1 MMKALRHI
9 ALAAVVV
16 FVAACTEP
24 PPPRTV
30 STFLEHPNLLE
41 AALVR
46 CTKNRS
52 ESRYDTECLN
62 AREAVKRIE
71 AKDEATRRADLEVQ
85 SQRKRDALR
94 RTQRAATEARRR
106 TAEYMAR
113 SEEAAYLAQFGET
126 PAAEERSAASNKP
139 LAIISEAV
147 NNAPM
152 LPTGSNVPIIEVMPK
167 EIDPDDAII
176 EDVIIQ
182 QVVPQEE
189 PVPDLESV
197 RENLQQLGNERP
209 EL

>member
-62 AREAVKRIE
+62 AREAVKLIE
-71 AKDEATRRADLEVQ
+71 AKDEATHRADLEVQ
-85 SQRKRDALR
+85 SKRKRDALR

-106 TAEYMAR
+106 TAENMAR
-113 SEEAAYLAQFGET
+113 REEAAYLAQFGET
-126 PAAEERSAASNKP
+126 SAPEDRSAASNMP
-139 LAIISEAV
+139 LAVISEAV

-152 LPTGSNVPIIEVMPK
+152 LPTGNNAPTIEVMPK
-167 EIDPDDAII
+167 EIDPVDAIN
-176 EDVIIQ
+176 EEVIIQ
-182 QVVPQEE
+182 EVFRQEE
-189 PVPDLESV
+189 PAPDLESI
-197 RENLQQLGNERP
+197 RDDLQRLGNERP
-209 EL
+209 EQ

>member
-9 ALAAVVV
+9 ALTAALV
-16 FVAACTEP
+16 FMAACSAP
-24 PPPRTV
+24 APPRSV

-106 TAEYMAR
+106 TAENMAR
-113 SEEAAYLAQFGET
+113 REEAAYLAQFGET
-126 PAAEERSAASNKP
+126 PAAEERSAVSNKP

-152 LPTGSNVPIIEVMPK
+152 LPTGSNVPTIEVMPRDVVPA
-167 EIDPDDAII
+167 EAVI

-182 QVVPQEE
+182 AVLPQEE
-189 PVPDLESV
+189 PAPDLALMRDEAQPLD
-197 RENLQQLGNERP
+197 RARP
-209 EL
+209 EQ

>member
-1 MMKALRHI
+1 MIKALRPI
-9 ALAAVVV
+9 ALTAALV
-16 FVAACTEP
+16 FMAACSAP
-24 PPPRTV
+24 APPRSV

-106 TAEYMAR
+106 TAENMAR
-113 SEEAAYLAQFGET
+113 REGAAYLAQFGET
-126 PAAEERSAASNKP
+126 PTAEESSVASNKP

-152 LPTGSNVPIIEVMPK
+152 LPTGSNVPTIEVMPK